1 MKISHEVPLCL
12 LEKSLEFNN
21 YQYALP
27 HLLDQNKEYRDFFLK
42 AKKDGVYIIMD
53 NSLHELGEAYTQERL
68 LFWINELHP
77 NEFFVPDVWEDMNAS
92 IENAKAWK
100 ALELPKDILLSAVV
114 QAKNVE
120 EAKNC
125 YQEYKRLGY
134 EKIAFSYGNSFY
146 NKVSGNEGN
155 YGKAFGRYLLIKE
168 FFEKDIFNKE
178 DRIHLLGCSLPQEF
192 GWYDRHGF
200 INIESID
207 TSNPIMATIEG
218 WRYNEEGLRI
228 KPTMNMNSCF
238 NISLDKINMELL
250 EHNVKM
256 FKTINKI

>member
-1 MKISHEVPLCL
+1 MKVSHEVPLCL

-68 LFWINELHP
+68 LYWLDELHP

-100 ALELPKDILLSAVV
+100 ELELPKDILLSAVI
-114 QAKNVE
+114 QAKNID

-134 EKIAFSYGNSFY
+134 EKIAFSYGNSYY
-146 NKVSGNEGN
+146 NGISNCEGAL
-155 YGKAFGRYLLIKE
+155 GKALGRRDTIAHMVDTEIIKTR
-168 FFEKDIFNKE
+168 
-178 DRIHLLGCSLPQEF
+178 DRIHLLGCALPQEF
-192 GWYDRHGF
+192 GWYHF
-200 INIESID
+200 PIESID
-207 TSNPIMATIEG
+207 TSNPIMAAIDE
-218 WRYNEEGLRI
+218 WRYDEKGLRL
-228 KPTMNMNSCF
+228 KPTTNMNGCF
-238 NISLDKINMELL
+238 NIQPWAIDMELL
-250 EHNVKM
+250 EYNTKM
-256 FKTINKI
+256 FKTINRL